1 MTLRYINAQ
10 IERIEKGLTDCSW
23 VVCIFVTLM
32 IVVDIF
38 LRFFF
43 NQPLPASWEIS
54 EILMPYIVFFPFA
67 YTATINAHVRVSLIR
82 DRMPERV
89 RLGFDLL
96 SYGICSLMCAF
107 MTYWSWLRFVES
119 FATREEILAAIK
131 LPWWFGKLAMPI
143 GFGMFAL
150 RYFVN
155 FLLNLKERRA

>member
-1 MTLRYINAQ
+1 MRLRAISAQ
-10 IERIEKGLTDCSW
+10 MERVEKGLTDCSW

-82 DRMPERV
+82 DRMPERMK
-89 RLGFDLL
+89 RGFDLL
-96 SYGICSLMCAF
+96 SNAVCFAMCALL
-107 MTYWSWLRFVES
+107 TYWSWLRFVES
-119 FATREEILAAIK
+119 FVTGEEILAAIK
-131 LPWWFGKLAMPI
+131 LPWWFGKLAMPL
-143 GFGMFAL
+143 GLGMFAL
-150 RYFVN
+150 RYLMTL
-155 FLLNLKERRA
+155 FLDLRRRA